1 MIGSAPAWLQIEASG
16 ASPALL
22 EAVLEAE
29 GAVAVTVSG
38 SGDEMLVETAPGQ
51 SPAWTQAAVTGLF
64 PGDRDP
70 AELTTALRDALAPR
84 SIDCRPALIEDR
96 DWVRAWMQDYRPM
109 RFGRRLWVCPHH
121 AEVEADPDSVD
132 QVVIRLDPG
141 LAFGTGTH
149 PTTALCLE
157 WLDAH
162 PPSGRRVL
170 DYGCGS
176 GVLALAAA
184 RLGATDVQAVDIDPQ
199 SLAATRDNARANQL
213 KQRVKTGPVEAA
225 EPADLVLANILASP
239 LIELAPTLA
248 SLVHAGGD
256 LCLSGLLAE
265 QADAVQAAYAADFDF
280 VGGAA
285 RDGWVRLDAVRH

>member
-1 MIGSAPAWLQIEASG
+1 MTAAAPAWLQIETSG

-51 SPAWTQAAVTGLF
+51 SPAWNRAAVTGLF

-70 AELTTALRDALAPR
+70 AELAAALRDALAPR
-84 SIDCRPALIEDR
+84 SVDCRPALIEDR

-121 AEVEADPDSVD
+121 AEVAADPASPD
-132 QVVIRLDPG
+132 QAIIRLDPG

-157 WLDAH
+157 WLDVH
-162 PPSGRRVL
+162 PPVGRRVL

-184 RLGATDVQAVDIDPQ
+184 SLGAAYVQAVDIDPQ
-199 SLAATRDNARANQL
+199 SLVATRDNAGANRL
-213 KQRVKTGPVEAA
+213 EQRVDVGSVEAA
-225 EPADLVLANILASP
+225 TPADVVLANILAAP
-239 LIELAPTLA
+239 LIDLAPTLA
-248 SLVHAGGD
+248 SLVHSGGD

-265 QADAVQAAYAADFDF
+265 QADAVQEAYTADFDF